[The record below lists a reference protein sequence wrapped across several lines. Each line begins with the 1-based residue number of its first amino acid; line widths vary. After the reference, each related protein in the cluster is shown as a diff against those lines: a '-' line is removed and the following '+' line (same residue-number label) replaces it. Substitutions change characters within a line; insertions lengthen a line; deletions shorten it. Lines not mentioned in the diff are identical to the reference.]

1 MTELGTIGVESA
13 PPQHVPRRG
22 RAAVGMLALG
32 TFTAVTSE
40 MLPVGLLTPMGT
52 ALHISEGLAGLALTI
67 TGLLAVT
74 APLLMSMLGRVDRR
88 RLLPVLMAVVAAG
101 NLLCAL
107 APNFAVLVVGRV
119 LVGAGMGGVWAI
131 SGSLAVRLVP
141 ARAVGPATSV
151 IFSGIAIASVLG
163 VPAGTYLGSV
173 AGWRSAF
180 AAAAGLAVV
189 VAVALAA
196 ILPPLPPE
204 RGVSIAE
211 LPRLLSVPA
220 LRTAMIVVALLV
232 GGHFAAYTYIRP
244 VLEEQSGASAS
255 TVSALLLAYGIAGVA
270 GTFGLGMI
278 ASRALR
284 RAVLVIC
291 AGLAASVAVL
301 ALAGGSPIAAVLLL
315 VVWGVSYGGVS
326 VSTQTWTLAA
336 APGAR
341 EAASAILVAV
351 FNAAIALGALLGG
364 RAVDGFGPTAALWLG
379 TALVAVAAV
388 AALVGTAPR
397 NGSPQEVK

>member
-1 MTELGTIGVESA
+1 MGV
-13 PPQHVPRRG
+13 
-22 RAAVGMLALG
+22 LALG

-40 MLPVGLLTPMGT
+40 MLPVGLLTPMAG
-52 ALHISEGLAGLALTI
+52 ALRISEGLTGLALAI

-74 APLLMSMLGRVDRR
+74 APLLMSVLGRVDRR
-88 RLLPVLMAVVAAG
+88 RLLPALMLVVAVG
-101 NLLCAL
+101 NLLCAV
-107 APNFAVLVVGRV
+107 APNFAVLVLGRV

-141 ARAVGPATSV
+141 PRAVGPATSV

-180 AAAAGLAVV
+180 AAAAVLAVS

-196 ILPPLPPE
+196 ILPALPPE
-204 RGVSIAE
+204 RGVSVAE
-211 LPRLLSVPA
+211 LPRLLSNPA

-255 TVSALLLAYGIAGVA
+255 TVSALLLGYGIAGVA
-270 GTFGLGMI
+270 GTFTLGMI
-278 ASRALR
+278 ASRAPR

-291 AGLAASVAVL
+291 AGLAASVALL
-301 ALAGGSPIAAVLLL
+301 ALAGSSLIAAVLLL
-315 VVWGVSYGGVS
+315 VLWGVSYGGVS

-341 EAASAILVAV
+341 EAASAMLVAV

-364 RAVDGFGPTAALWLG
+364 RAVDGLGFTAALWLG
-379 TALVAVAAV
+379 AVLVVAAAV
-388 AALVGTAPR
+388 AALAGSAPR
-397 NGSPQEVK
+397 SASLPEVK